1 MKIENMK
8 EKGKKL
14 EFKLKDSTPATA
26 NAIRRT
32 LQREIPTLAVT
43 KVSFFE
49 NTSAMFDEY
58 IAHRI
63 GMTPLSTPEDYELTE
78 SAPST
83 MMSLTAKEPGI
94 VHAEEMEIEDPKVEV
109 VNPKIPI
116 IKLRENQEIDLEG
129 KIELGLGKEHARH
142 KPCLA
147 TYKTQVDKKAKDDPE
162 TEFQF
167 TVESYVKKKP
177 KELLKQSL
185 EIIKDK
191 TNEFQEKI
199 ESGDA

>member
-1 MKIENMK
+1 MKIKNIK
-8 EKGKKL
+8 EKDGKLKFKL
-14 EFKLKDSTPATA
+14 EDSNPATA

-43 KVSFFE
+43 KVSFFQ
-49 NTSAMFDEY
+49 NTSTMFDEY

-83 MMSLTAKEPGI
+83 MMSMTAKDPGI
-94 VHAEEMEIEDPKVEV
+94 VHAEEMEIEDPKVKI
-109 VNPKIPI
+109 VNPKTPI
-116 IKLRENQEIDLEG
+116 IKLGKNQEIKLEG
-129 KIELGLGKEHARH
+129 TIELGLGKDHARH

-147 TYKTQVDKKAKDDPE
+147 TYKTKTDKKAEEDPE
-162 TEFQF
+162 TEFNF
-167 TVESYVKKKP
+167 TIESYVEKEP
-177 KELLKQSL
+177 IELLKQSL
-185 EIIKDK
+185 EIIKEK
-191 TNEFQEKI
+191 SNEFKEKI